1 MSDLEDSSA
10 SATDGDSDGWT
21 ELIDTDSPDTNPP
34 MKCLVCPHLS
44 SGSEQFFTHL
54 LSHPNWENLFVP
66 GTCLIMDQ
74 YDWIRFVNYVRLK
87 KPTDWRQ
94 VFHDPEWNSK
104 SEESFLSVLENDAVL
119 SIDIESVLEE
129 HGAKHT
135 GVSSCNPD
143 NSSDHV
149 DIKYLWAENA
159 ALRQQL
165 VECKRFLA
173 KVLDQPLSQDGIV
186 ALNDVDPLQT
196 TQQPMSQP
204 TKYHEFA
211 EDAGD
216 SAYFTSYGHFAIHG
230 EMITDQVRTESYR
243 TFILSNADA
252 YFAGKRVLDV
262 GCGSAIL
269 SLFAAEAGADHVY
282 GVEASTDI
290 FAAALE
296 TIRINKMD
304 DRITLLRDRAESVKL
319 PVDQVD
325 VIISEWM
332 GYFLLFESML
342 DSVLTVARRYLKPS
356 TGCIFPRHY
365 TLNLLGISCGSKLR
379 HDHLDLW
386 TNVYGYQMPA
396 LRRSAL
402 AEAHVLDLTDPR
414 TIGVTQNVARSS
426 ELCILTSKPHRIYSL
441 DLKEVLSNGTQ
452 PTDLLQLGERP
463 FSLLIDR
470 DNLESTMI
478 LDALVGYFDVRF
490 DDDAPVKVE
499 FSTSPT
505 TKPTHWKQ
513 TVFFLDKPMR
523 VRAGDLIT
531 GSLTI
536 RRSVR
541 DSRGLEFS
549 LRIDALRDQPDLS
562 PFLDPQFDHKQWIN
576 EVLTATTGDHNVE
589 QQASELVLQL
599 QAQMKEVMQSI
610 ERSCQEAVHC
620 VPRLLREVD
629 TLKID
634 AIALGNEL
642 AAMRDNISQVDSTGE
657 QIITQLAELD
667 RARRNAHAAANALRE
682 TDRWS
687 SLVLGIGE
695 LLEAGEMDQVCCNI
709 EGMEQC
715 LTALTHL
722 PDYKDRVQLV
732 AQHKNSLESL
742 VAPQLIR
749 ALGETVPGPG
759 PPADASPRWPSGA
772 SFEAKHLVSLLYR
785 IGREGA
791 ASNYYTNW
799 IKSCV
804 LSIWEQCCSSNPSLD
819 PVSDTYRFFTLL
831 TNPPK
836 DPFCAQLDADSSTPV
851 GEQIILTVFYAQLLH
866 LINNQLAT
874 HLFPD
879 LQSVKVMGAFTEA
892 LKDLTERR
900 RILIMGSAP
909 QSKPPQV
916 DHVANLL
923 MITLNCCA
931 QFGRVIDSQVPGI
944 FAETSS
950 IPDAERKGVH
960 EMALQL
966 CRTLLDPFGNF
977 GELFGK
983 ETRGLFEAELSKVNL
998 TDAPRAT
1005 PEFVECLSQTMA
1017 AVIQLINTTIRRC
1030 FDISMGIGI
1039 PYLLSIIQSFLDSFL
1054 AKWTIAI
1061 ERSAEPFITADAKSG
1076 FSQNSGLTCAL
1087 HLASLTGELSLQ
1099 SHSFVEAVLTKSA
1112 DLFARILSDTESSP
1126 FFSAGEFPRESLWQS
1141 TQSFTSAD
1149 WILLRLLVECHPT
1162 AYQNTVR
1169 LLAHPSTTTTVTK
1182 PVDPV
1187 QDGTGNVGM
1196 QATLSGLHRSH
1207 VTACRAA
1214 VSLVRRVALA
1224 PISQVLNTVPT
1235 MPVWSFMPGS
1245 GEAKFPDL
1253 AYLPQDY
1260 ITQIGQYLLALPEH
1274 LEPYMSE
1281 IGTDAE
1287 SEQHISG
1294 RGLAE
1299 CLHLGDPDAASM
1311 ALIANKPPGPQEET
1325 GDSSKLTPRRRL
1337 TSLSLPGGHKS
1348 QQGERSVET
1357 FTSAAFCWLESFVS
1371 GAVCEL
1377 LLTTWLRI
1385 GGNLP
1390 NKEQSQKKKKRP
1402 ISSGHRTKPD
1412 LSDSE
1417 SELEDHVHLTE
1428 HGAKQLTVDLD
1439 YLQNLLEDMGLS
1451 FPGNLQALRE
1461 LISCS
1466 PNEFAELSADRPPRI
1481 VSALERLRGL

>member
-1 MSDLEDSSA
+1 M
-10 SATDGDSDGWT
+10 
-21 ELIDTDSPDTNPP
+21 
-34 MKCLVCPHLS
+34 
-44 SGSEQFFTHL
+44 
-54 LSHPNWENLFVP
+54 
-66 GTCLIMDQ
+66 
-74 YDWIRFVNYVRLK
+74 
-87 KPTDWRQ
+87 
-94 VFHDPEWNSK
+94 
-104 SEESFLSVLENDAVL
+104 
-119 SIDIESVLEE
+119 
-129 HGAKHT
+129 
-135 GVSSCNPD
+135 
-143 NSSDHV
+143 
-149 DIKYLWAENA
+149 
-159 ALRQQL
+159 
-165 VECKRFLA
+165 
-173 KVLDQPLSQDGIV
+173 
-186 ALNDVDPLQT
+186 
-196 TQQPMSQP
+196 
-204 TKYHEFA
+204 
-211 EDAGD
+211 
-216 SAYFTSYGHFAIHG
+216 
-230 EMITDQVRTESYR
+230 
-243 TFILSNADA
+243 
-252 YFAGKRVLDV
+252 
-262 GCGSAIL
+262 
-269 SLFAAEAGADHVY
+269 
-282 GVEASTDI
+282 
-290 FAAALE
+290 
-296 TIRINKMD
+296 
-304 DRITLLRDRAESVKL
+304 
-319 PVDQVD
+319 
-325 VIISEWM
+325 
-332 GYFLLFESML
+332 
-342 DSVLTVARRYLKPS
+342 
-356 TGCIFPRHY
+356 
-365 TLNLLGISCGSKLR
+365 
-379 HDHLDLW
+379 
-386 TNVYGYQMPA
+386 
-396 LRRSAL
+396 
-402 AEAHVLDLTDPR
+402 
-414 TIGVTQNVARSS
+414 
-426 ELCILTSKPHRIYSL
+426 
-441 DLKEVLSNGTQ
+441 
-452 PTDLLQLGERP
+452 
-463 FSLLIDR
+463 
-470 DNLESTMI
+470 
-478 LDALVGYFDVRF
+478 
-490 DDDAPVKVE
+490 
-499 FSTSPT
+499 
-505 TKPTHWKQ
+505 THW
-513 TVFFLDKPMR
+513 F
-523 VRAGDLIT
+523 
-531 GSLTI
+531 
-536 RRSVR
+536 
-541 DSRGLEFS
+541 
-549 LRIDALRDQPDLS
+549 
-562 PFLDPQFDHKQWIN
+562 
-576 EVLTATTGDHNVE
+576 
-589 QQASELVLQL
+589 
-599 QAQMKEVMQSI
+599 
-610 ERSCQEAVHC
+610 
-620 VPRLLREVD
+620 RLLREVD

-799 IKSCV
+799 IKVISRFHWSLCNRRLLSSSCYPQSCV

-836 DPFCAQLDADSSTPV
+836 DPFCAQLDADSSSPV

-866 LINNQLAT
+866 LINNQETDINYGFCPSIETTSSRPRRQSSNGKFFSRCT
-874 HLFPD
+874 HCFLVLCKEQREYVVTKFNMFRMFLYPGCSPPD
-879 LQSVKVMGAFTEA
+879 LYKVVETSETRYIRATFSLLSYFAHKKTCTPCFT
-892 LKDLTERR
+892 
-900 RILIMGSAP
+900 
-909 QSKPPQV
+909 
-916 DHVANLL
+916 
-923 MITLNCCA
+923 
-931 QFGRVIDSQVPGI
+931 PGI

-950 IPDAERKGVH
+950 IPDAERKGVY
-960 EMALQL
+960 EMAIEL

-983 ETRGLFEAELSKVNL
+983 ETRGVFEAELSKVNL

-1214 VSLVRRVALA
+1214 VSLVRRVAVA